1 MSGLGILSRVFGSP
15 DPEKLKA
22 KRDFN
27 GLMKLRATP
36 QLVALLRDSDLN
48 VRFAALEALAKLE
61 DPSSFN
67 AIADLLVRSP
77 DSSQELRKKAARLLG
92 RMGWQPDSDERKIF
106 YYCAEGR
113 AERCAEL
120 GPQAIPLIRKL
131 YENKRLSRDLFC
143 TLIKQFEIPEA
154 AQPLVDLYEWA
165 VSTNQDEKIRMQTV
179 FALLRIGAPAKDPL
193 NRALAAALKGGDEA
207 FATAFADGGALT
219 ILANLPTG

>member
-1 MSGLGILSRVFGSP
+1 MSGPGFLSRVFGSP

-36 QLVALLRDSDLN
+36 QLVALLQDSDLK

-67 AIADLLVRSP
+67 AIADLLVRTP
-77 DSSQELRKKAARLLG
+77 DSSQELRQRAARLLG

-106 YYCAEGR
+106 YYCAGGR

-131 YENKRLSRDLFC
+131 YEKKRLSSGLFC

-165 VSTNQDEKIRMQTV
+165 VRNRDEKIRMQTV
-179 FALLRIGAPAKDPL
+179 FALLRVGAPAKDPL
-193 NRALAAALKGGDEA
+193 NRALTAALKGGDEA

-219 ILANLPTG
+219 ILADLPKG